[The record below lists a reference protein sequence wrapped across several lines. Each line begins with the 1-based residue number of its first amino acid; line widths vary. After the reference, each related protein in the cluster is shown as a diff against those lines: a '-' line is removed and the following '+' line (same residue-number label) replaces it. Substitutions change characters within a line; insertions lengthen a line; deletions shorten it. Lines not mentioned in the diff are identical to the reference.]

1 MNILISNN
9 KDAPIY
15 EQIYEQIKNAIL
27 DNKVGYDEPLPS
39 IRNLAKDLKVSVITT
54 KRAYTELE
62 NDGYITTVP
71 GKGSYVAKLNE
82 NLISEYYLTEL
93 EKAIKTVMELNK
105 HCKLNKREIIEIMET
120 MEKEVE

>member
-62 NDGYITTVP
+62 NEGYIITVP

-93 EKAIKTVMELNK
+93 ENAIKTVMELNK